1 MRAGQTSVCVL
12 VAKLVK
18 FRVQTATRINE
29 RMPTMI
35 EGMVVFLAVEAESPV
50 FSEGIITSGG
60 REEVAPKGWVV
71 FLKRGTK
78 CESSA

>member
-1 MRAGQTSVCVL
+1 
-12 VAKLVK
+12 
-18 FRVQTATRINE
+18 
-29 RMPTMI
+29 MI